1 MIAYADYKY
10 SLVADNHDLWA

>member
-10 SLVADNHDLWA
+10 SLVAHNNDI